1 MCDVQELKSRVV
13 RNNPDEEGAM
23 KLPFLKMASNNILVA
38 EVHSVVRNDIETVEV
53 EYHSSYFSFS

>member
-23 KLPFLKMASNNILVA
+23 ELPLLKMASNNILVA
-38 EVHSVVRNDIETVEV
+38 EVHSVVGKE
-53 EYHSSYFSFS
+53 